1 MGKIILNVN
10 DEGLITEAIMDG
22 DTKLSLDGAIAFS
35 MAFME
40 STVKDFGKK
49 KENIP
54 YLTDLYDSLDAIF
67 YTFMQRA
74 FPGIQP
80 RDFELS
86 DAAVLYA
93 QDMIIEKANSEGISF
108 KKALKQFEEEAK
120 AYVRQRGNKS

>member
-1 MGKIILNVN
+1 MGKLILNVN
-10 DEGLITEAIMDG
+10 DEGVITEANFDG

-40 STVKDFGKK
+40 TVIRDFGSK

-67 YTFMQRA
+67 YTFMERT

-93 QDMIIEKANSEGISF
+93 QDMIIELAEKEGIPF
-108 KKALKQFEEEAK
+108 EKALKKYENEAK
-120 AYVRQRGNKS
+120 AYVQQKGKIS

>member
-108 KKALKQFEEEAK
+108 KKALDQFEEEAK

>member
-1 MGKIILNVN
+1 MGRLILNVN
-10 DEGLITEAIMDG
+10 DEGLITEVVPESDA
-22 DTKLSLDGAIAFS
+22 KLSLDGTIAFC
-35 MAFME
+35 MGFME
-40 STVKDFGKK
+40 AAIKDFGSK

-54 YLTDLYDSLDAIF
+54 FLTDLYDSLDALF
-67 YTFMQRA
+67 YTFMERT

-93 QDMIIEKANSEGISF
+93 QDMIIEKANSEGVSF

-120 AYVRQRGNKS
+120 AYVRQRGKQS